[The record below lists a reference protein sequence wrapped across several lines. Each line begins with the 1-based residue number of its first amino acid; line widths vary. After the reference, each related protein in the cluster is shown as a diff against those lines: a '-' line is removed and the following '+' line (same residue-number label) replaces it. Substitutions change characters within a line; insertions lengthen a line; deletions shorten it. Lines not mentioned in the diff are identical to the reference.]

1 VLLPHDELG
10 SGSPVVLLHAGIAD
24 RTMWSEHLD
33 PLARAGHRA
42 IALDLP
48 GFGDAPLP
56 VEQAPWRDVL
66 ATLDALGVGEA
77 ALVGTRTAERW
88 QSGWPLPR
96 RTA

>member
-1 VLLPHDELG
+1 
-10 SGSPVVLLHAGIAD
+10 
-24 RTMWSEHLD
+24 MWSEHLD

-96 RTA
+96 RTACPRSCWSPRRRLLTRHPSWRRRGAP